1 MNSIQN
7 KLTLIFIVG
16 LLITT
21 SLTGFIIVKYERLT
35 GSMILLSNKVND
47 IQDSTFNTHVY
58 FKTQIQEW
66 KNILLRGYDKKF
78 YNKYYRSFLFY
89 EKKTIQEVKRLQ
101 IISEG
106 YPELRDTVEI
116 FSTEYKK
123 LSVLYREG
131 LSIYSTTK
139 YEPQIAADNHVRG
152 IDREPVKLLDRIVK
166 ISKNLYKIKERNVK
180 ESLHKLKITV
190 TFIYIVTIFLL
201 IAFFWFAIKKGV
213 SQPFNDE
220 MQRKNQLAMTD
231 ALTGIANRH
240 AYNKRI
246 SYEIERYQH
255 DKKIFIFLLFDIDE
269 FKSVND
275 SFGHEAGDKVIIET
289 ATIINNNI
297 RKKDFMARY
306 GGEEFV
312 LLLPDTDI
320 NTAEKI
326 ANKLRKIVE
335 CHKFYFN
342 DEQVNI
348 TVSVGLAEIKINDTK
363 KELFERVDT
372 ALYGAKNAGRNK
384 CVVAVN

>member
-1 MNSIQN
+1 
-7 KLTLIFIVG
+7 
-16 LLITT
+16 
-21 SLTGFIIVKYERLT
+21 
-35 GSMILLSNKVND
+35 
-47 IQDSTFNTHVY
+47 
-58 FKTQIQEW
+58 
-66 KNILLRGYDKKF
+66 
-78 YNKYYRSFLFY
+78 
-89 EKKTIQEVKRLQ
+89 
-101 IISEG
+101 
-106 YPELRDTVEI
+106 
-116 FSTEYKK
+116 
-123 LSVLYREG
+123 
-131 LSIYSTTK
+131 
-139 YEPQIAADNHVRG
+139 
-152 IDREPVKLLDRIVK
+152 
-166 ISKNLYKIKERNVK
+166 
-180 ESLHKLKITV
+180 
-190 TFIYIVTIFLL
+190 
-201 IAFFWFAIKKGV
+201 
-213 SQPFNDE
+213 